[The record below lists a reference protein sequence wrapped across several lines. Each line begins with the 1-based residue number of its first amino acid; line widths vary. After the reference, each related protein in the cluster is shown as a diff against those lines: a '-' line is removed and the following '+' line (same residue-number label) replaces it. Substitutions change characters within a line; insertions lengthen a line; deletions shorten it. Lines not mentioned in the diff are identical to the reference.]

1 MKNTAETSAA
11 GYRGCGHGTSET
23 IRGGHLHFETTGVRP
38 AECGKTG
45 SLMRF
50 RKAYRLY
57 LTVLFIV
64 LIPIVLYGVFARGA
78 PKLTLVFIPICVV
91 LAAGFYEMFK
101 RS

>member
-1 MKNTAETSAA
+1 
-11 GYRGCGHGTSET
+11 
-23 IRGGHLHFETTGVRP
+23 
-38 AECGKTG
+38 
-45 SLMRF
+45 MRF